1 MNIFFK
7 MKHWLIKSTW
17 QSWFICGCIIIV
29 LATLY
34 REAQIEKIA
43 TTQLKEAMGI
53 IQNANQNMQKTK
65 NIIETNNK
73 TIDSEFNHSSEENEE
88 SSENA
93 KNSIYT
99 AQKAISHMVDQRLQI
114 KKSIKEP
121 LISEN
126 GPHTID
132 DVKIMRLALEATLNK
147 LITLRTEDI
156 LEEYINL
163 QNQFENL
170 LIEVFL
176 EKEGKKQGQENI

>member
-1 MNIFFK
+1 MDKFIK
-7 MKHWLIKSTW
+7 LKQWVIKSNW
-17 QSWFICGCIIIV
+17 QSWFICGCIMIV

-53 IQNANQNMQKTK
+53 IRIANQNMQKTK

-73 TIDSEFNHSSEENEE
+73 TIDNELNHSSKENEE
-88 SSENA
+88 SSEKA

-99 AQKAISHMVDQRLQI
+99 AQKAISHMVDHRLNI
-114 KKSIKEP
+114 KKPIQEP
-121 LISEN
+121 LISEQ

-132 DVKIMRLALEATLNK
+132 DVKVMRLALEATLNK

-163 QNQFENL
+163 QYQFENL
-170 LIEVFL
+170 LIEVFM
-176 EKEGKKQGQENI
+176 EKEGNMQGQENI